1 MNHMKRILS
10 IAAFLFL
17 VNATITYAKELSY
30 NKIESHPRLLMPAGQ
45 EKKIAKLLEDGT
57 NAYLCNANELIFSFA
72 ESLFDQPCV
81 TRPPKGHILAQSREV
96 EKRVLY
102 LAYAYRITGDVRY
115 AIRAEEEM
123 LNACSWHNWDP
134 EHWLDTAEVMTALS
148 IGYDWMFDYLSQES
162 KDKITDA
169 LINKGLRTAEGQKWY
184 NVDYNWNQVCNSAMI
199 CTSLA
204 LYELIP
210 EEARQYIAKSIE
222 SNPKAMAVYAPDGA
236 YPEGYGYWNYGTTYQ
251 ILMIEYIRTALGQEL
266 GIEKAPGFLKSAE
279 FIQMMETPAG
289 KSYGFYDSAVEQIL
303 MPMVFWFA
311 RECKD
316 NSLCW
321 SACAMLEKEK
331 TKTYTNKEV
340 GRFLP
345 CALIYASQL
354 DLGKDVKPT
363 RTVYHA
369 RGKTP
374 LYIYRSGWD
383 SPLDTYLGVKGGVP
397 TNNHAHMDN
406 GSFIFEQNA
415 VQWVTDLG
423 MQSYGSFYKHNIS
436 IWDFKQNS
444 QRWNCYRMSNQSHST
459 LIIDDANHNVNGK
472 AEIVE
477 VIADNGSKGCKVD
490 MGPTLSPYVVSA
502 TRTITLNPE
511 NTELTIGDILT
522 VESTSD
528 HIMKWNLITRAN
540 PRIVSDNS
548 IILTKK
554 GYKMML
560 EVVSGQKV
568 TPMAEGA
575 YSDNVYDAP
584 NYGVSRVG
592 FVFNLSAGETCDIK
606 VKLTTIE

>member
-1 MNHMKRILS
+1 MKRIL
-10 IAAFLFL
+10 I
-17 VNATITYAKELSY
+17 ITLLSLSVVSSASAKPLSY
-30 NKIESHPRLLMPAGQ
+30 NKITPHPRLLMTAGQ

-57 NAYLCNANELIFSFA
+57 NAHLCNANELIFSFA

-81 TRPPKGHILAQSREV
+81 VRPAKGHILAQSREV

-115 AIRAEEEM
+115 AKRAEEEM
-123 LNACSWHNWDP
+123 LNACGWYNWDP
-134 EHWLDTAEVMTALS
+134 GHWLDTAEVMTALA
-148 IGYDWMFDYLSQES
+148 IGYDWMFDYLSQET
-162 KDKITDA
+162 KDIIADA

-199 CTSLA
+199 GTSLA
-204 LYELIP
+204 VYELIP
-210 EEARQYIAKSIE
+210 EEAQKYIAKSVE

-251 ILMIEYIRTALGQEL
+251 ILMIEYVRTALRQEL
-266 GIEKAPGFLKSAE
+266 GIEKSPGFLKSAE

-289 KSYGFYDSAVEQIL
+289 KSYGFYDSATEQL
-303 MPMVFWFA
+303 MMPMVFWFA

-321 SACAMLEKEK
+321 SACGMLEKER

-340 GRFLP
+340 DRFLP

-354 DLGKDVKPT
+354 DLTKDAKPS

-369 RGKTP
+369 AGKTP

-383 SPLDTYLGVKGGVP
+383 SPMDTYLGVKGGVP

-406 GSFIFEQNA
+406 GSFIFEQNG

-444 QRWNCYRMSNQSHST
+444 QRWDCYRMSNQSHST
-459 LIIDDANHNVNGK
+459 LIIDDSNHNVNGK
-472 AEIVE
+472 AEIFE
-477 VIADNGSKGCKVD
+477 VISDKGVKGCKVD
-490 MGPTLSPYVVSA
+490 MGPTLSPFVTSA
-502 TRTITLNPE
+502 TRTFTLDSE
-511 NTELTIGDILT
+511 NTVLEISDVLT
-522 VESTSD
+522 VEKGND
-528 HIMKWNLITRAN
+528 HILKWNLITRAN
-540 PRIVSDNS
+540 PRIESDNS

-554 GYKMML
+554 GHKMRL
-560 EVVSGQKV
+560 EVVSGHKV
-568 TPMAEGA
+568 TPMAESA
-575 YSDNVYDAP
+575 NSDNVYDMP

-592 FVFNLSAGETCDIK
+592 FIFNLPAGETCDIK
-606 VKLTTIE
+606 VKLTTLE

>member
-1 MNHMKRILS
+1 MKRIL
-10 IAAFLFL
+10 I
-17 VNATITYAKELSY
+17 ITLLSLSVVSSASAKPLSY
-30 NKIESHPRLLMPAGQ
+30 NKITPHPRLLMTAGQ

-57 NAYLCNANELIFSFA
+57 NAHLCNANELIFSFA

-81 TRPPKGHILAQSREV
+81 VRPAKGHILAQSREV

-115 AIRAEEEM
+115 AKRAEEEM
-123 LNACSWHNWDP
+123 LNACGWYDWDP
-134 EHWLDTAEVMTALS
+134 GHWLDTAEVMTALA
-148 IGYDWMFDYLSQES
+148 IGYDWMFDYLSQET
-162 KDKITDA
+162 KDIITDA

-199 CTSLA
+199 GTSLA
-204 LYELIP
+204 VYELIP
-210 EEARQYIAKSIE
+210 EEARKYIAKSIE

-251 ILMIEYIRTALGQEL
+251 ILMIEYVRTALGEEL
-266 GIEKAPGFLKSAE
+266 GIEKSPGFLKSAE
-279 FIQMMETPAG
+279 FIQMMETPVG
-289 KSYGFYDSAVEQIL
+289 KAYGFYDSAVEQL
-303 MPMVFWFA
+303 MMPMVFWFA

-321 SACAMLEKEK
+321 SACAMLEKER

-340 GRFLP
+340 DRFLP

-354 DLGKDVKPT
+354 DLTKDAKPS

-369 RGKTP
+369 AGKTP

-383 SPLDTYLGVKGGVP
+383 SPMDTYLGIKGGVP

-406 GSFIFEQNA
+406 GSFIFEQNG

-444 QRWNCYRMSNQSHST
+444 QRWDCYRMSNRSHST

-472 AEIVE
+472 AEICE
-477 VIADNGSKGCKVD
+477 IISDKGNKGCKVD
-490 MGPTLSPYVVSA
+490 MGPTLSPYVTSA
-502 TRTITLNPE
+502 TRTFILNAE
-511 NTELTIGDILT
+511 NTELSIEDVLEVEKESGHIL
-522 VESTSD
+522 
-528 HIMKWNLITRAN
+528 KWNLITRSN
-540 PRIVSDNS
+540 PKIESDNS
-548 IILTKK
+548 IILSKK
-554 GYKMML
+554 GHRMRL

-568 TPMAEGA
+568 TPMVESAN
-575 YSDNVYDAP
+575 SDKPYDAP

-592 FVFNLSAGETCDIK
+592 FVFRLNAGQTCDIK
-606 VKLTTIE
+606 VKLTTLE

>member
-1 MNHMKRILS
+1 MKRIFIVTLFVMS
-10 IAAFLFL
+10 AISSAA
-17 VNATITYAKELSY
+17 ARPLSY
-30 NKIESHPRLLMPAGQ
+30 NKITPHPRLLMTAGQ

-57 NAYLCNANELIFSFA
+57 NAHLCNANELIFSFA

-81 TRPPKGHILAQSREV
+81 VRPAKGHILAQSREV

-115 AIRAEEEM
+115 AKRAEEEM
-123 LNACSWHNWDP
+123 LNACGWYDWDP
-134 EHWLDTAEVMTALS
+134 GHWLDTAEVMTALA
-148 IGYDWMFDYLSQES
+148 IGYDWMYDYLSQET
-162 KDKITDA
+162 KDIVTDA
-169 LINKGLRTAEGQKWY
+169 LINKGLRTADGQKWY

-199 CTSLA
+199 GTSLA
-204 LYELIP
+204 VYELIP
-210 EEARQYIAKSIE
+210 EEARKYIAKSIE

-251 ILMIEYIRTALGQEL
+251 ILMIEYVRTALGEEL
-266 GIEKAPGFLKSAE
+266 GIEKSPGFLKSAE
-279 FIQMMETPAG
+279 FIQMMETPVG
-289 KSYGFYDSAVEQIL
+289 KAYGFYDSAVEQL
-303 MPMVFWFA
+303 MMPMVFWFA

-321 SACAMLEKEK
+321 SACAMLEKER

-340 GRFLP
+340 DRFLP

-354 DLGKDVKPT
+354 DLTKDAKPS

-369 RGKTP
+369 AGKTP

-383 SPLDTYLGVKGGVP
+383 SPMDTYLGVKGGVP

-406 GSFIFEQNA
+406 GSFIFEQNG

-444 QRWNCYRMSNQSHST
+444 QRWDCYRMSNQSHST
-459 LIIDDANHNVNGK
+459 LIIDDSNHNVNGK
-472 AEIVE
+472 AEIFE
-477 VIADNGSKGCKVD
+477 VISDKGLKGCKVD
-490 MGPTLSPYVVSA
+490 MGPTLSPFVTSA
-502 TRTITLNPE
+502 TRTFTLDPE
-511 NTELTIGDILT
+511 NTLLEINDVLT
-522 VESTSD
+522 VEKGTD
-528 HIMKWNLITRAN
+528 HILKWNLITRAN
-540 PRIVSDNS
+540 PRIESDNS

-554 GYKMML
+554 GYKMRL

-568 TPMAEGA
+568 TPMAESA
-575 YSDNVYDAP
+575 NSDNVYDMP

-592 FVFNLSAGETCDIK
+592 FIFNLPAGETCDIK
-606 VKLTTIE
+606 VKLTTLE